1 MIRFASTVLQVS
13 HEGAADGFFHREHL
27 LVDRLADDDGEG
39 ARLDR
44 LVDVLQLRHAAG
56 RDHGTGG
63 DAAGQARRRLQIR
76 ARAHAVAADVGV
88 KDGRR
93 AGARH
98 RLADLQRGDLRG
110 LLPALDGPHA
120 LARVDGDHDAA
131 GELRERRGDLP
142 RPLGVDGGAGAVA
155 RALADGL
162 AAQKIDCGEYQHGA
176 RLIPPS
182 YAVMKAA
189 SRAAP
194 ASWLFSG
201 WNWPAKPL
209 SRATAEQNVSPWSV
223 SSATSSGRA
232 GTAK

>member
-63 DAAGQARRRLQIR
+63 DAAGPARRRLQIR
-76 ARAHAVAADVGV
+76 ARAH
-88 KDGRR
+88 
-93 AGARH
+93 
-98 RLADLQRGDLRG
+98 
-110 LLPALDGPHA
+110 
-120 LARVDGDHDAA
+120 
-131 GELRERRGDLP
+131 
-142 RPLGVDGGAGAVA
+142 
-155 RALADGL
+155 ADGL

-201 WNWPAKPL
+201 WNWQAKTL

-232 GTAK
+232 GTAKLLCTT